1 MLTTLVVLLI
11 INTTV
16 AVITVFRE
24 PRDIAATWAWI
35 LVLILIPV
43 LGFIIYSFAGR
54 KLSQRR
60 LFAYQGQDTSAMN
73 EKIADLIQE
82 ADVRGKREGLV
93 TRVNE
98 TQASLVQARSLVTLF
113 QNINQTSLA
122 TKNQVKVFTSGVDFF
137 GRLKEDLKQA
147 QESIN
152 LEFYTFYSD
161 QLGHEIRDI
170 LVERAQA
177 GVEVHVIYDALGSFG
192 TTKRFFAPLRDAGG
206 HATPFLKRRLTLVD
220 FQLNFRDHRK
230 IVVIDGQIGY
240 VGGFNIGDQYLGRDK
255 KFGHWR
261 DTHLRMTGS
270 GVYSLQAHF
279 LLDWNASEP
288 KRPMAVTS
296 DRYFPPLQ
304 LALQGKSNLQI
315 VTSGPE
321 TDDEQIKMGYIRL
334 IQLAKK
340 RCWIQTPYLIP
351 DDSTFDALRIAANS
365 GVDVRIMVPCMP
377 DHAFVYRATQYY
389 AAQLAKYGIKIYYYQ
404 NGFLHAKTMVV
415 DDHLASVGSANLD
428 FRSFKLNF
436 EVNAFLYDS
445 DLAHY
450 LAHVFKQDLTVSSEQ
465 TVTSF
470 AQQGRWL
477 VFKQYVAR
485 LLAPIL

>member
-1 MLTTLVVLLI
+1 MLITFAVIFI
-11 INTTV
+11 INTIF
-16 AVITVFRE
+16 ALITVFRE

-35 LVLILIPV
+35 LVLTLIPV

-60 LFAYQGQDTSAMN
+60 LFAYQRQDTTAIN
-73 EKIADLIQE
+73 DKIQALMTAANQSFGQQVKSGHE
-82 ADVRGKREGLV
+82 SE
-93 TRVNE
+93 
-98 TQASLVQARSLVTLF
+98 ASLRQARSLVTLF
-113 QNINQTSLA
+113 QNLNQTSLA
-122 TKNQVKVFTSGVDFF
+122 TSNQVQILTSGQAFF
-137 GRLKEDLKQA
+137 EQLKTDLRAA
-147 QESIN
+147 QKSIN

-161 QLGHEIRDI
+161 EIGHEIRDI

-177 GVEVHVIYDALGSFG
+177 GVEVHVVYDALGSFG
-192 TTKRFFAPLRDAGG
+192 TLKSFFKPLRQAGG
-206 HATPFLKRRLTLVD
+206 YAAPFLKRRFTLID

-240 VGGFNIGDQYLGRDK
+240 VGGFNIGDQYLGRHK

-261 DTHLRMTGS
+261 DTHLRLTGS
-270 GVYSLQAHF
+270 GVYYLQEHF
-279 LLDWNASEP
+279 LLDWNASDP
-288 KRPMAVTS
+288 KHPMQVTA
-296 DRYFPPLQ
+296 DRYFP
-304 LALQGKSNLQI
+304 ALVAENQGRTNLQI

-321 TDDEQIKMGYIRL
+321 NDDEQIKMGYIRL

-377 DHAFVYRATQYY
+377 DHMFVYRATQYY
-389 AAQLAKYGIKIYYYQ
+389 ASQLAEYGVKVYYYQ
-404 NGFLHAKTMVV
+404 NGFLHAKTVVV
-415 DDHLASVGSANLD
+415 DDHLASVGSANFD

-436 EVNAFLYDS
+436 EINAFMYDS
-445 DLAHY
+445 KVAKELAKHYQDDLK
-450 LAHVFKQDLTVSSEQ
+450 LSTLQ
-465 TVTSF
+465 TPASF
-470 AQQGRWL
+470 AEQGRWL
-477 VFKQYVAR
+477 TFKQYVAR